1 MQSDPVHGHDFGL
14 RDLGD
19 RSDLGDRTD
28 LGDRGFGRMPAGARQ
43 SLILEWIGHKGF
55 VSVSKIAG
63 NLHVAE
69 MTIRRDLVLLE
80 ERGLL
85 ARTHGGAVSSASSPR
100 EIFDLEE
107 PAFKRRRHRNAREKT
122 AIATCAAA
130 LIGPGETIAIDVG
143 TSTLSLAE
151 AVVERH
157 DLRVFTNSLRAAM
170 TLSASKS
177 PVYVLGGEVRNP
189 EQSVVG
195 SRAVSELQNYNIDRV
210 FIGVSGLIEAG
221 FFDYSVED
229 TEVKRAFIARADQV
243 VILCDASKFDHRSL
257 ARVCELS
264 GVDVMVTDAAPPAHL
279 ARALEAADV
288 EIIIAGPE
296 PGRSSD

>member
-1 MQSDPVHGHDFGL
+1 MQADLTTGHDFGQQGSAE
-14 RDLGD
+14 RDY
-19 RSDLGDRTD
+19 
-28 LGDRGFGRMPAGARQ
+28 GRMPAGARQ
-43 SLILEWIGHKGF
+43 SLILDLIELNGF

-63 NLHVAE
+63 NLDVSE

-85 ARTHGGAVSSASSPR
+85 ARTHGGAVSSASNPR
-100 EIFDLEE
+100 EVFDLEE
-107 PAFKRRRHRNAREKT
+107 PAFKRRRHRNARAKT
-122 AIATCAAA
+122 AIATAAAA
-130 LIGPGETIAIDVG
+130 LIGPGETIGIDVG
-143 TSTLSLAE
+143 TSTLTLAE
-151 AVVERH
+151 AIVDRP

-195 SRAVSELQNYNIDRV
+195 SRAVGELQNYNIDRV
-210 FIGVSGLIEAG
+210 FIGVSGLIESG

-243 VILCDASKFDHRSL
+243 VILCDSSKFDHRAL

-264 GVDVMVTDAAPPAHL
+264 GANILVTDAPPPAHL
-279 ARALEAADV
+279 ARALEAADIDIV
-288 EIIIAGPE
+288 VAGPE
-296 PGRSSD
+296 PELRSDD